1 MKLNTTRSSFVASKQ
16 QFRPRRRRTCYIIMQ
31 HAYHV
36 KFTLIELLVVIAII
50 AILAALLLPALNR
63 ARETAKSASCL
74 NNLKQNGLAFNSYAN
89 DFNDRVAIRWIFDS
103 AVGVPKDRKWWTFLS
118 KPADLLDK
126 LIARSKMASFRC
138 PASPF
143 MASSDDSFNSSY
155 AANATN
161 DDIYE
166 GIWVPVPGVTKSK
179 AHESC
184 VLKWSA
190 IPSQEKRLAGTAT
203 NTSTVRP
210 VDFRFPILGETVNY
224 NAKETWKDY
233 QYFNLN
239 RTASYVNLLHNEQV
253 NLLHADGSARSANQQ
268 KLRNTYGFVKV
279 YIKGGVV
286 TF

>member
-1 MKLNTTRSSFVASKQ
+1 MKQNTEKRALPESARSFCTRGKTGGDRKSEHTAI
-16 QFRPRRRRTCYIIMQ
+16 RR
-31 HAYHV
+31 
-36 KFTLIELLVVIAII
+36 FTLIELLVVIAII
-50 AILAALLLPALNR
+50 AILAAMLLPALNR

-74 NNLKQNGLAFNSYAN
+74 NNLKQNGLAFNSYAT
-89 DFNDRVAIRWIFDS
+89 DFNDRVSIRWIFAS

-118 KPADLLDK
+118 NPSDLLDK
-126 LIARSKMASFRC
+126 LVARGKMASFRC

-143 MASSDDSFNSSY
+143 MPSGDDSFNSTY

-166 GIWVPVPGVTKSK
+166 GIWVPAPGITKSK

-190 IPSQEKRLAGTAT
+190 IPTQEKRLAGTAT

-224 NAKETWKDY
+224 NSKDTWKDY

-239 RTASYVNLLHNEQV
+239 RTASYVNLIHNGQV

-268 KLRNTYGFVKV
+268 KLRSTYGFVKAYV
-279 YIKGGVV
+279 KGGVV
-286 TF
+286 TL